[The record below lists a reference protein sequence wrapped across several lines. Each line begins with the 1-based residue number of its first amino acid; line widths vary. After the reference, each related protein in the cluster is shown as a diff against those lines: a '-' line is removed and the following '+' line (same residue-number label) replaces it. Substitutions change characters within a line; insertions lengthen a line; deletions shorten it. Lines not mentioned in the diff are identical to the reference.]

1 MHRHPIAEEEMKRA
15 KDAILNSFIFNFD
28 APEKVLA
35 ERMAYEFY
43 GYPADFLER
52 YRAGVEKLTT
62 ADVARVAAKYLHKE
76 RFPVLVVGNSC
87 RSRPRS
93 AEVVRHLS
101 FSTSVLIPVDDQSAC
116 ERLAG

>member
-1 MHRHPIAEEEMKRA
+1 MKRA

-76 RFPVLVVGNSC
+76 RFPVLVVGNSAEFDK
-87 RSRPRS
+87 SLS
-93 AEVVRHLS
+93 ALGEVV
-101 FSTSVLIPVDDQSAC
+101 PVDTAIPSPSGGKKPAVGEWKNRSIKSYLD
-116 ERLAG
+116 